1 MNAPLTV
8 LVIDDSS
15 TVQRL
20 LDLTLRPLGMRLDF
34 AENGEDGVAMAYARH
49 YDVIF
54 LDVMLPGM
62 DGYQVCKVIKRQA
75 RRRPIVIMLTSKD
88 SAFDKVRG
96 VMAGTDVYMVKPLDR
111 DRVIEAI
118 KKHVRGATRL
128 PLAATP

>member
-20 LDLTLRPLGMRLDF
+20 LDLTLRPLGMRLNF

-96 VMAGTDVYMVKPLDR
+96 VMAGADVYMVKPLDR

-118 KKHVRGATRL
+118 KKHVRGATCL